1 MRRSRVVCMAMSGA
15 LGLCATATPPV
26 RAEVVIYRCTDASG
40 AVSLQNG
47 TPCPKGSRQQKKV
60 METPP
65 QDAVPVPAPAPE
77 PPLMPMPAPPP
88 PVVETPPPPQP
99 PPPSV
104 ATPKQPPPALFE
116 CRTWDRERYLS
127 EEARPPARCAP
138 LQVTGL
144 DGSGAMAGGTA
155 CQMIEDQCQPVADAA
170 LCEAWGQ
177 RIRDIEST
185 AAFASGAPNLQADS
199 ERVRRIVATSTCT
212 P

>member
-1 MRRSRVVCMAMSGA
+1 MRRSRVVCVAMSGA
-15 LGLCATATPPV
+15 LWLCAMATPQV

-47 TPCPKGSRQQKKV
+47 TPCPKGSRQQTKV
-60 METPP
+60 MGTPP
-65 QDAVPVPAPAPE
+65 PPPPAPAPAPTPE
-77 PPLMPMPAPPP
+77 PQLMPMPAPPP
-88 PVVETPPPPQP
+88 PVVEAPSPPQP
-99 PPPSV
+99 PPPV
-104 ATPKQPPPALFE
+104 ETPKQPPPALFE

-138 LQVTGL
+138 MQVTGL
-144 DGSGAMAGGTA
+144 DGTGAMAGGTA
-155 CQMIEDQCQPVADAA
+155 CQMMEDQCQPVADVA

-185 AAFASGAPNLQADS
+185 AAFASGAPNLLTES